1 MLILQFPYLLNLL
14 MSDIWTRRRNGV
26 NILLQPKSRDAISA
40 ASMENSGTG
49 ASPVTP
55 SSTVDGSAGRQT
67 RRFTR
72 SSADPAMRWSPGKS
86 KIDSLTG
93 KNIE

>member
-1 MLILQFPYLLNLL
+1 M
-14 MSDIWTRRRNGV
+14 
-26 NILLQPKSRDAISA
+26 NILGQTKSRDAISA
-40 ASMENSGTG
+40 ARVVGSGTG
-49 ASPVTP
+49 ALPVTP